1 MHQTDSKIL
10 LISERDWKNV
20 KNHSM
25 IIWIQKEIHFQDF
38 SSSLMMNFLGNSTHP
53 KPKSN
58 PFLVFWEAAIQHV
71 FKSI

>member
-53 KPKSN
+53 KTQ
-58 PFLVFWEAAIQHV
+58 I
-71 FKSI
+71 